1 MLAVLPD
8 LHILIDKT
16 NQQWEVMLKATL
28 TKLRPWLVAAVCI
41 LPLMVQ
47 ANPRASLGTNT
58 NEISDDDTSVP
69 FIDLFKSAMPFE
81 DARPW
86 TTTGEVQ
93 YDQYGWPARMGAGAH
108 AGTRFLSHMPA
119 QALVAG
125 DYTVLYEGEG
135 KLQYNGDVKL
145 IESTAGMDVIRL
157 DAGADGLYNASVRIM
172 STNPNNYIRNLKI
185 LMPGGICRNN
195 PYQRVNDER
204 QCARGQFMAFNQYPD
219 EIIYNPDFLN
229 FMKDFSAIRF
239 MNMMGV
245 TNNEQRRWQDR
256 PRLEQAT
263 WGGKQGKRGV
273 PVEIMV
279 DLANRANANPW
290 FTMPHGV
297 DDNYVR
303 QFATYVKQ
311 NLRPNLK
318 AYVEYSNETWNTI
331 FVQGNYVRA
340 EGLKLKLDTNAHRA
354 GYRFYA
360 ERSVQMFKIWEQVFG
375 GKQRLVRVVSGWTV
389 NPSVTE
395 IILGHKNTF
404 DQVDAFGIAPYFFG
418 GFDEIRGIRN
428 VEDAYR
434 LMTDPQY
441 RYSLPK
447 VLGYISD
454 QVKLAQ
460 KFGVELIAYEGG
472 QGLVDFK
479 SSTDTQHPNPILY
492 AANRDP
498 RMYNLYIQFLQG
510 WKKAGGGLFAH
521 YSAPRA
527 YRKFGSWGAKE
538 YSAQPAAQAPKY
550 RALLNFMRDNP
561 CWWAG
566 CGR

>member
-1 MLAVLPD
+1 
-8 LHILIDKT
+8 
-16 NQQWEVMLKATL
+16 MLKASTL
-28 TKLRPWLVAAVCI
+28 KKLRPWLVAAACL
-41 LPLMVQ
+41 LPLSSY

-86 TTTGEVQ
+86 TTTGQVQ
-93 YDQYGWPARMGAGAH
+93 YDNNGWPMQMGAGAH
-108 AGTRFLSHMPA
+108 AGTRILSHMPA
-119 QALVAG
+119 QALVSG
-125 DYTVLYEGEG
+125 DYTVLYDGEG
-135 KLQYNGDVKL
+135 KLQYNGDVKV
-145 IESTAGMDVIRL
+145 IESTPGMDIIHL
-157 DAGADGLYNASVRIM
+157 EAGADAMYNVSIRIM
-172 STNPNNYIRNLKI
+172 STNPANYIRNLKV

-195 PYQRVNDER
+195 PYQRVDSDR
-204 QCARGQFMAFNQYPD
+204 QCGGGQYLAFAEHAD

-229 FMKDFSAIRF
+229 FMKDFSAIRY

-245 TNNEQRRWQDR
+245 TNNEQRTWADR
-256 PRLEQAT
+256 PQLDQAT

-303 QFATYVKQ
+303 EFARYVKR

-340 EGLKLKLDTNAHRA
+340 EGLKQKLDTNAHRA
-354 GYRFYA
+354 GYRFYS
-360 ERSVQMFKIWEQVFG
+360 ERSVQMFKIWEQEFG
-375 GKQRLVRVVSGWTV
+375 GRSRLVRVLSGWTV

-395 IILGHKNTF
+395 IILGHK
-404 DQVDAFGIAPYFFG
+404 DAYKSADVFAIAPYFFG
-418 GFDEIRGIRN
+418 GFEEIRGIRN
-428 VEDAYR
+428 VEDAYK
-434 LMTDPQY
+434 LMTDSQY

-447 VLGYISD
+447 VLGYIAD
-454 QVKLAQ
+454 QVKTTQ
-460 KFGVELIAYEGG
+460 KFGIGLVAYEGG

-479 SSTDTQHPNPILY
+479 STSDDQHPNPILY

-510 WKKAGGGLFAH
+510 WKKAGGQLFAH
-521 YSAPRA
+521 YSAPRS

-538 YSAQPAAQAPKY
+538 SSAQPASQAPKY
-550 RALLNFMRDNP
+550 RALLNFMRDNS